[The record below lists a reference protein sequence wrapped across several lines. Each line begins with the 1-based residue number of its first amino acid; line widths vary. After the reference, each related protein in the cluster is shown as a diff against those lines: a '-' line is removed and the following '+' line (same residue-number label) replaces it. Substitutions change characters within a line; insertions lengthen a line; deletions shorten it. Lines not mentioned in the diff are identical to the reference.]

1 MEPFLPLFYVLGIA
15 WLLPQDWRSRP
26 GRRMIETGIIL
37 SLAVIVAR
45 YLYWRVTVTVWPV
58 EGLNA
63 QSVFIWSLF
72 VVECVSWLD
81 ATALFLALSRRVDRS
96 PEADRGESGL
106 RAADPAD
113 LPHVD
118 VFIATYNE
126 GLEVLEKTI
135 IGAISL
141 DWPRERLHV
150 HVLDDGR
157 RDWLRDYCAEMGVNH
172 ITRDNNAHAKAGNIN
187 AAIGRTSAE
196 YILVLDADFVPQ
208 WNFLYR
214 AIGLFDDPRVGIVQ
228 IPHNFFNADPMQN
241 NLRITGKL
249 PDDQRLFFDAIMP
262 GRDGW
267 DCAFCCGSN
276 GIIRRS
282 AILQAGGGLP
292 TGSITEDMLL
302 TMVMLRHGFVTR
314 YLNERLAVGLAA
326 ESLQAFFVQ
335 RTRWARGA
343 MQILFLRDGPFGP
356 GLGPVQRLLFLP
368 THWLTQSLSQLA
380 AMATPAIYLWTGLLP
395 LINADLDAV
404 LSYQAT
410 AILGTITALRLLCP
424 GEYHPL
430 ASSVHGVLQAFRLLP
445 TVVVTLFKPFGH
457 AFKVT
462 PKGRDAA
469 DGVHVDGFTVRL
481 ALGIVLMT
489 GLGLLMN
496 ANYNLRIIDGGSL
509 VPVVAFWSVWN
520 MVVLVI
526 VSTIAI
532 TPPMARAEERFPL
545 NEVCRFHT
553 EHAVWSGDIRD
564 LSLNGINFE
573 VHDDYGPDLPG
584 AESWLVIDIA
594 GVGSLPAIVRRQTGT
609 SIGCQFALDQPAL
622 RQRLIRR
629 LFTEGLDNSTHND
642 DGIQISLTLL
652 ASILRRDRRS
662 QHIPDPPG
670 APPAWVARRIADS
683 DGDRLTEDWHSG
695 PVHRSEARLRA

>member
-1 MEPFLPLFYVLGIA
+1 MEAYLPLLYVLGIG
-15 WLLPQDWRSRP
+15 WLLPKDWRDRP
-26 GRRMIETGIIL
+26 QKQMIETAIIL
-37 SLAVIVAR
+37 ALAVIVAR
-45 YLYWRVTVTVWPV
+45 YLYWRFTVTVWPV

-63 QSVFIWSLF
+63 QSVFVWTLF
-72 VVECVSWLD
+72 IVECVSWLD
-81 ATALFLALSRRVDRS
+81 ATALFMALARRVNRS
-96 PEADRGESGL
+96 PEADQGEARL
-106 RAADPAD
+106 RATDPDA
-113 LPHVD
+113 LPDVD
-118 VFIATYNE
+118 IFIATYNE
-126 GLEVLEKTI
+126 DLDVLEKTI
-135 IGAISL
+135 IGAINL
-141 DWPRERLHV
+141 DWPRDRLHI

-157 RDWLRDYCAEMGVNH
+157 RDWLRDYCAEMGINH

-187 AAIGRTSAE
+187 AAITRTSAE
-196 YILVLDADFVPQ
+196 FILVLDADFVPQ

-214 AIGLFDDPRVGIVQ
+214 AIGLFEDPKVGIVQ

-241 NLRITGKL
+241 NLRITATL

-282 AILQAGGGLP
+282 AIMAAGGGLP

-302 TMVMLRHGFVTR
+302 TMVMLRQGFITR

-343 MQILFLRDGPFGP
+343 MQILFLKEGPFGP

-395 LINADLDAV
+395 LINADLESV

-424 GEYHPL
+424 GQYHPL

-462 PKGRDAA
+462 PKGRSAA

-496 ANYNLRIIDGGSL
+496 SSYNLRVIEGGSL

-532 TPPMARAEERFPL
+532 TPPMARAEERFPMD
-545 NEVCRFHT
+545 EVCRLQT
-553 EHAVWSGDIRD
+553 EHEIWSGDIRD
-564 LSLNGINFE
+564 LSLNGISLRPHRNFNAA
-573 VHDDYGPDLPG
+573 PLPVG
-584 AESWLVIDIA
+584 AWLVVDIA
-594 GVGSLPAIVRRQTGT
+594 GVGAVPAVVRRQIRDGA
-609 SIGCQFALDQPAL
+609 GCQFLLDNPEV
-622 RQRLIRR
+622 RRRLIRR
-629 LFTEGLDNSTHND
+629 LFSEGLDNSTHND
-642 DGIQISLTLL
+642 KAAQISLTLL
-652 ASILRRDRRS
+652 TSILRRDKRIQRQATPPGDPPPWVLERLVENDKARLTDDWRATTTARRS
-662 QHIPDPPG
+662 
-670 APPAWVARRIADS
+670 A
-683 DGDRLTEDWHSG
+683 
-695 PVHRSEARLRA
+695 